1 MIKQRIKQLI
11 RSIARPAFKKEMQ
24 AVPAIASVY
33 QEMML
38 QNGKSDADTN
48 CEAIVFSKDRA
59 MQLHALLSSY
69 YDQVGNPVKLYV
81 LYTTS
86 NERHSH
92 SYKELIQLFKDKNI
106 QFIHEQSFKKDF
118 ENLLD
123 SITSSKL
130 FFMTDDGLFID
141 RFDLQEV
148 LSFNYFQVVPSVIK
162 GMDLT
167 YCYIQDRQQA
177 LPDFIQPAFNLPRAM
192 KCWEWAQAEEGSDW
206 AYPLSLDTTFYDTK
220 EIRAMIKQ
228 ADYKGPNSLESALHE
243 LYAPV
248 FLQRKGVCYD
258 RSKYVNIV
266 CNVVN
271 TEHANRNTG
280 KHSVESLL
288 KKWEEGFRIKYE
300 ALYGKPCSE
309 AEQSS
314 FEFVLR

>member
-11 RSIARPAFKKEMQ
+11 RGIAKPVFKKEIQ
-24 AVPAIASVY
+24 AVPAISAVY

-38 QNGKSDADTN
+38 ENGRAGTG

-69 YDQVGNPVKLYV
+69 YEQVSNPVKLYV

-86 NERHSH
+86 SEPHSQ
-92 SYKELIQLFKDKNI
+92 SYKELIRLFSDKDI
-106 QFIHEQSFKKDF
+106 QFIGEHSFKKDL

-123 SITSSKL
+123 GITSAKL

-141 RFDLQEV
+141 RFDLQDV

-162 GMDLT
+162 GTDLT
-167 YCYIQDRQQA
+167 YCYVQGKEYA
-177 LPDFIQPAFNLPRAM
+177 LPEFIQPAFNLPNGM
-192 KCWEWAQAEEGSDW
+192 KCWEWGQAEEGSDW
-206 AYPLSLDTTFYDTK
+206 AYPLSLDTTFYDTR

-228 ADYKGPNSLESALHE
+228 AEYKGPNSLESALHE

-280 KHSVESLL
+280 KHSIESLL
-288 KKWEEGFRIKYE
+288 KKWEEGYRIKYE
-300 ALYGKPCSE
+300 ALYGKTCGE

-314 FEFVLR
+314 FEFVPR

>member
-11 RSIARPAFKKEMQ
+11 RSIAKPVFRKEMQ
-24 AVPAIASVY
+24 AAPAIAAVY
-33 QEMML
+33 QQMMS
-38 QNGKSDADTN
+38 GRSSMDTS

-69 YDQVGNPVKLYV
+69 YEQVGHPVGLSV

-86 NERHSH
+86 NERHLR
-92 SYKELIQLFKDKNI
+92 SYEELKQLFRNVC
-106 QFIHEQSFKKDF
+106 FIREQDFKKDL
-118 ENLLD
+118 EILLE
-123 SITSSKL
+123 SISSSKL

-141 RFDLQEV
+141 RFDLQEI
-148 LSFNYFQVVPSVIK
+148 LPFNYFEIVPSVIK

-167 YCYIQDRQQA
+167 YCYIRDKVQA
-177 LPDFIQPAFNLPRAM
+177 LPDFIQPTGLNLPNGM
-192 KCWEWAQAEEGSDW
+192 KCWEWAKAEEGSDW
-206 AYPLSLDTTFYDTK
+206 AYPLSLDTTFYDTR

-228 ADYKGPNSLESALHE
+228 ASYKGPNSLESALHE

-271 TEHANRNTG
+271 TEHANRNTE
-280 KHSVESLL
+280 KHSVETLL
-288 KKWEEGFRIKYE
+288 KKWEEGYRIKYE
-300 ALYGKPCSE
+300 ALYGKTCGE

>member
-11 RSIARPAFKKEMQ
+11 RGIAKPVFRKEIQ
-24 AVPAIASVY
+24 IIPAITALY

-38 QNGKSDADTN
+38 GNGNADTS

-69 YDQVGNPVKLYV
+69 YEQVSHPVKLTV

-86 NERHSH
+86 DERHFR
-92 SYKELIQLFKDKNI
+92 SYEELKQLFKNVH
-106 QFIHEQSFKKDF
+106 FIREQDFKRDL
-118 ENLLD
+118 ENLLE
-123 SITSSKL
+123 SITSAKL

-141 RFDLQEV
+141 RFDLQDI
-148 LSFNYFQVVPSVIK
+148 LPFNYFEVVPSVIK

-167 YCYIQDRQQA
+167 YCYIQGKEQA
-177 LPDFIQPAFNLPRAM
+177 LPVFIQPADFDLPRGM
-192 KCWEWAQAEEGSDW
+192 KCWEWSNAGKGSDW
-206 AYPLSLDTTFYDTK
+206 AYPLSLDTTFYNTR
-220 EIRAMIKQ
+220 EIHVMIKQ
-228 ADYKGPNSLESALHE
+228 AAYKGPNSLESALHE

-248 FLQRKGVCYD
+248 FLQRKGICYE

-280 KHSVESLL
+280 KHSTESLL
-288 KKWEEGFRIKYE
+288 KKWEEGYRIKYE
-300 ALYGKPCSE
+300 ALYGKTCGE

-314 FEFVLR
+314 FEFTVR

>member
-11 RSIARPAFKKEMQ
+11 RDIAKPAFKKEMQ

-33 QEMML
+33 QEMISV
-38 QNGKSDADTN
+38 NGSVDTS

-69 YDQVGNPVKLYV
+69 YEQVSNPVKLSV

-86 NERHSH
+86 NESH
-92 SYKELIQLFKDKNI
+92 SQSYKQLIEIFVDKNI
-106 QFIHEQSFKKDF
+106 QFIREQSFEKDL
-118 ENLLD
+118 EKLLD
-123 SITSSKL
+123 NVSSSKL

-141 RFDLQEV
+141 RFDLREI

-167 YCYIQDRQQA
+167 YCYIQDKQQA
-177 LPDFIQPAFNLPRAM
+177 LPNFIQPSFKLPVGM
-192 KCWEWAQAEEGSDW
+192 KCWEWSQAEEGSDW
-206 AYPLSLDTTFYDTK
+206 AYPLSLDTTFYDTR

-228 ADYKGPNSLESALHE
+228 AEYKGPNSLESALHE

-248 FLQRKGVCYD
+248 FLQRKGICYN

-280 KHSVESLL
+280 RHSIESLL
-288 KKWEEGFRIKYE
+288 KKWEEGYRIKYE
-300 ALYGKPCSE
+300 ALYGKTCGE
-309 AEQSS
+309 AEQST

>member
-1 MIKQRIKQLI
+1 MIKQQIKQFI
-11 RSIARPAFKKEMQ
+11 RSIAKPAFRKELQ

-33 QEMML
+33 QEMMSE
-38 QNGKSDADTN
+38 NGSADTS

-69 YDQVGNPVKLYV
+69 YEQVSNPVRLSV

-86 NERHSH
+86 NEKHLR
-92 SYKELIQLFKDKNI
+92 SYEELQQLFKDVH
-106 QFIHEQSFKKDF
+106 FIREQSFKKDL
-118 ENLLD
+118 EHLLD
-123 SITSSKL
+123 SISSSKL

-141 RFDLQEV
+141 RFDLREV

-167 YCYIQDRQQA
+167 YCYIQDKQQA
-177 LPDFIQPAFNLPRAM
+177 LPNFIQPSFNLPAGM
-192 KCWEWAQAEEGSDW
+192 KCWEWSQAEEGSDW
-206 AYPLSLDTTFYDTK
+206 AYPLSLDITFYDTK

-228 ADYKGPNSLESALHE
+228 AEYKGPNSLESALHE

-248 FLQRKGVCYD
+248 FLQRKGICYD

-280 KHSVESLL
+280 RHSIESLL
-288 KKWEEGFRIKYE
+288 KKWEEGYRIKYE
-300 ALYGKPCSE
+300 LLYGKTCGE